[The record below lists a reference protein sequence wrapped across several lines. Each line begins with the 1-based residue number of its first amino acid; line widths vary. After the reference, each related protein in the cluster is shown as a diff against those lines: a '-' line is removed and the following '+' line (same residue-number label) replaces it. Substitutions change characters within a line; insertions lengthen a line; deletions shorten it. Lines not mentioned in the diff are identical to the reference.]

1 MISGILASPGIVFGK
16 ALVLKE
22 EKIVFDTQKI
32 PDSQVDSEIGIYGSK
47 RIY

>member
-22 EKIVFDTQKI
+22 EQIVLDKRKISDDEV
-32 PDSQVDSEIGIYGSK
+32 
-47 RIY
+47 